1 MTEVEKFYNSILQ
14 DVKSEAQ
21 TVEDGGMYEPL
32 FTQYAIDL
40 LSETNETENAC
51 EAYDEK
57 WLGTQKQLKING
69 YAISDNYETI
79 DLFISLF
86 YDDENIP
93 RVPKADIDQAEKRI
107 TNFFKTAFYKDF
119 VNQIEESSPIFQFAY
134 SLAEYKDLREN
145 LVRVNAIIL
154 TNGEYKGDFPGSI
167 VIDGINIYYRVV
179 DVNYM
184 YKISEH
190 ARIPIELDFENFEG
204 EQFEIPCLTVNTH
217 NSDYKSYI
225 AILPGNCLA
234 KLYERYG
241 ARLLEQNVRSFL
253 QFGRKGVNAGIR
265 DTIRNEPQ
273 MFLAFNNGI
282 AATADHIE
290 LDNENRHIKKI
301 SNLQIVNGGQT
312 TASIYNTAKK
322 EKIDISKI
330 FVQVKFSIIENS
342 DQYSDIV
349 SRISRYANTQNKVK
363 EEDFSANN
371 PTLVAF
377 EKLSRYI
384 LSPITARNNLQTC
397 WFFERARG
405 QYKTL
410 RSREGTTKAK
420 QLAFDKKYPKNQML
434 TKVELAKYI
443 NAYQEIYDAK
453 KLVIGPFCVVGGDT
467 KNFNC
472 YVNYNL
478 PDKINNVYFEDTIA
492 KSIIYETAKKR
503 YGVFPNSIGRERQTV
518 VPYTLTL
525 LNIVTKNK
533 LDLYKIWKNQQISNE
548 LSDFIFDLMKQVN
561 QFIWDNS
568 PSTNYNEEG
577 KKESLWILVRD
588 NIVLNY
594 EIDDIKSDLID
605 EKNPPKRNIEIDITE
620 EELTKNRETVKS
632 IPAALWNEIGNWG
645 KDSGYF
651 DIAKQ
656 NIVSNI
662 AYKLRQ
668 NKPLADEEC
677 KKGVELLDIVA
688 TRNDQLLQ
696 ESEKYAG
703 KWVQMKKVKITDDDK
718 NTLILEQIRKMI
730 IFNVERNILSKEE
743 SDFLFD
749 LINGKQERDYDADEM
764 IVKCLQKL
772 IKKGFVV

>member
-1 MTEVEKFYNSILQ
+1 MTEVEKFYNSLLQ
-14 DVKSEAQ
+14 DVKSEAHAI
-21 TVEDGGMYEPL
+21 ENGGMYEPI

-40 LSETNETENAC
+40 LADAGETENAC
-51 EAYDEK
+51 EAYEEK

-69 YAISDNYETI
+69 FAISDNYETV
-79 DLFISLF
+79 DLYISLF
-86 YDDENIP
+86 YDTDNIT

-107 TNFFKTAFYKDF
+107 TNFFRIAFYKDF

-134 SLAEYKDLREN
+134 SLADFKDLREN

-154 TNGEYKGDFPGSI
+154 SNGEYKGDFPVSI
-167 VIDGINIYYRVV
+167 KIDEINFYYRVV
-179 DVNYM
+179 DINYM

-190 ARIPIELDFENFEG
+190 ARVPIEIDFENCEG
-204 EQFEIPCLTVNTH
+204 EKFEIPCLTANNH

-225 AILPGNCLA
+225 AIIPGNCLA

-290 LDNENRHIKKI
+290 LDDDSRYIRKI

-312 TASIYNTAKK
+312 TASIYNTARN

-330 FVQVKFSIIENS
+330 YVQVKFSIIEDS

-349 SRISRYANTQNKVK
+349 SRISRYSNTQNKIK

-371 PTLVAF
+371 PTLVAI

-384 LSPITARNNLQTC
+384 LSPITATNNIQTC

-405 QYKTL
+405 QFKTL

-420 QLAFDKKYPKNQML
+420 LIAFDKKYPKNQML
-434 TKVELAKYI
+434 TKVGLAKYV
-443 NAYQEIYDAK
+443 NAYKEVYDGK
-453 KLVIGPFCVVGGDT
+453 KLVIGPFCVVSGDA
-467 KNFNC
+467 KNFNNF
-472 YVNYNL
+472 VNYNM
-478 PDKINNVYFEDTIA
+478 PDKVNNVYFEDTIA
-492 KSIIYETAKKR
+492 KCILFEEAKKR

-525 LNIVTKNK
+525 LNIITGNK
-533 LDLYKIWKNQQISNE
+533 IDLYKIWKEQKISNE
-548 LSDFIFDLMKQVN
+548 LSDFIYELMKQVN

-577 KKESLWILVRD
+577 KKENLWISVRD
-588 NIVLNY
+588 KIVLDYN
-594 EIDDIKSDLID
+594 INDIKEDLID
-605 EKNPPKRNIEIDITE
+605 EKNPPKRNSDIDISE
-620 EELTKNRETVKS
+620 EELLQNKEIVRS
-632 IPAALWNEIGNWG
+632 IPPALWYEIRIWG
-645 KDSGYF
+645 KDSGIF
-651 DIAKQ
+651 DITKQ

-668 NKPLADEEC
+668 NKPLADEEYI
-677 KKGVELLDIVA
+677 KGVEILDIVA
-688 TRNDQLLQ
+688 NKNEELLQ
-696 ESEKYAG
+696 ESEKYSG
-703 KWVQMKKVKITDDDK
+703 KWVQMKKVKITDDEK
-718 NTLILEQIRKMI
+718 NLLILEKIRNMLN
-730 IFNVERNILSKEE
+730 FNQNKDILSEAE
-743 SDFLFD
+743 TDMLFD
-749 LINGKQERDYDADEM
+749 LVNGNIERDYDSDDVV
-764 IVKCLQKL
+764 VKCMQKL
-772 IKKGFVV
+772 IKRGFSF

>member
-1 MTEVEKFYNSILQ
+1 MTEVEKFYNSLLQ
-14 DVKSEAQ
+14 DVKSEAHAI
-21 TVEDGGMYEPL
+21 ENGGMYEPI

-40 LSETNETENAC
+40 LADAGETENAC
-51 EAYDEK
+51 EAYEEK

-69 YAISDNYETI
+69 FAISDNYETV
-79 DLFISLF
+79 DLYISLF
-86 YDDENIP
+86 YDTDNIT

-107 TNFFKTAFYKDF
+107 TNFFRIAFYKDF

-134 SLAEYKDLREN
+134 SLADFKDLREN

-154 TNGEYKGDFPGSI
+154 SNGEYKGDFPVSI
-167 VIDGINIYYRVV
+167 KIDEINFYYRVV
-179 DVNYM
+179 DINYM

-190 ARIPIELDFENFEG
+190 ARVPIEIDFENCEG
-204 EQFEIPCLTVNTH
+204 EKFDIPCLTVNNH

-225 AILPGNCLA
+225 AIIPGNCLA

-290 LDNENRHIKKI
+290 LDDDSRNIRKI

-312 TASIYNTAKK
+312 TASIYNTARK

-330 FVQVKFSIIENS
+330 FVQVKFSIIEDS

-349 SRISRYANTQNKVK
+349 ARISRYSNTQNKIK

-371 PTLVAF
+371 PTLVAI

-384 LSPITARNNLQTC
+384 LSPITATNNIQTC

-420 QLAFDKKYPKNQML
+420 LIAFDKKYPKNQML
-434 TKVELAKYI
+434 TKVGLAKYI
-443 NAYQEIYDAK
+443 NAYKEVYDGK
-453 KLVIGPFCVVGGDT
+453 KLVIGPFCVVSGDA
-467 KNFNC
+467 KNFNSF
-472 YVNYNL
+472 VNYNM
-478 PDKINNVYFEDTIA
+478 PDKVNNVYFEDTIA
-492 KSIIYETAKKR
+492 KCILFEAAKKR

-525 LNIVTKNK
+525 LNIITEDKI
-533 LDLYKIWKNQQISNE
+533 DLYKIWKEQKISNE
-548 LSDFIFDLMKQVN
+548 LSDFIYDLMKQVN
-561 QFIWDNS
+561 QFIWENS

-577 KKESLWILVRD
+577 KKENLWISVRD
-588 NIVLNY
+588 KIVLNY
-594 EIDDIKSDLID
+594 NINDIKEDLID
-605 EKNPPKRNIEIDITE
+605 EKNPPKRNTDIDISE
-620 EELTKNRETVKS
+620 EELLHNKEIVRS
-632 IPAALWNEIGNWG
+632 IPPALWNEIRIWG
-645 KDSGYF
+645 KDSGIF
-651 DIAKQ
+651 DITKQ

-668 NKPLADEEC
+668 NKPLADEEY
-677 KKGVELLDIVA
+677 KKGVEVLDIVA
-688 TRNDQLLQ
+688 TKNEELLQ
-696 ESEKYAG
+696 ESEKYSG
-703 KWVQMKKVKITDDDK
+703 KWVQMKKVKITDDEK
-718 NTLILEQIRKMI
+718 NLIILEKIRKMLN
-730 IFNVERNILSKEE
+730 FNQNKDILSEAE
-743 SDFLFD
+743 TDLLFD
-749 LINGKQERDYDADEM
+749 LVNGNVERDYDSDDLV
-764 IVKCLQKL
+764 VKCMQKL
-772 IKKGFVV
+772 IKRGFSF

>member
-1 MTEVEKFYNSILQ
+1 MTEVEKFYNSLLQ
-14 DVKSEAQ
+14 DVKSEAHAI
-21 TVEDGGMYEPL
+21 ENGGMYEPI

-40 LSETNETENAC
+40 LADAGETENAC
-51 EAYDEK
+51 EAYEEK

-69 YAISDNYETI
+69 FAISDNYETV
-79 DLFISLF
+79 DLYISLF
-86 YDDENIP
+86 YDTDNIT

-107 TNFFKTAFYKDF
+107 TNFFRIAFYKDF

-134 SLAEYKDLREN
+134 SLADFKDLREN

-154 TNGEYKGDFPGSI
+154 SNGEYKGDFPVSI
-167 VIDGINIYYRVV
+167 KIDEINFYYRVV
-179 DVNYM
+179 DINYM

-190 ARIPIELDFENFEG
+190 ARVPIEIDFENCEG
-204 EQFEIPCLTVNTH
+204 EKFDIPCLTVNNH

-225 AILPGNCLA
+225 AIIPGNCLA

-290 LDNENRHIKKI
+290 LDDDSRNIRKI

-312 TASIYNTAKK
+312 TASIYNTARK

-330 FVQVKFSIIENS
+330 FVQVKFSIIEDS

-349 SRISRYANTQNKVK
+349 ARISRYSNTQNKIK

-371 PTLVAF
+371 PTLVAI

-384 LSPITARNNLQTC
+384 LSPITATNNIQTC

-405 QYKTL
+405 QFKTL

-420 QLAFDKKYPKNQML
+420 LIAFDKKYPKNQML
-434 TKVELAKYI
+434 TKVGLAKYI
-443 NAYQEIYDAK
+443 NAYKEVYDGK
-453 KLVIGPFCVVGGDT
+453 KLVIGPFCVVSGDA
-467 KNFNC
+467 KNFNSF
-472 YVNYNL
+472 VNYNM
-478 PDKINNVYFEDTIA
+478 PDKVNNVYFEDTIA
-492 KSIIYETAKKR
+492 KCILFEAAKKR

-525 LNIVTKNK
+525 LNIITEDKI
-533 LDLYKIWKNQQISNE
+533 DLYKIWKEQKISNE
-548 LSDFIFDLMKQVN
+548 LSDFIYDLMKQVN
-561 QFIWDNS
+561 QFIWENS

-577 KKESLWILVRD
+577 KKENLWISVRD
-588 NIVLNY
+588 KIVLDYN
-594 EIDDIKSDLID
+594 INDIKDDLID
-605 EKNPPKRNIEIDITE
+605 EKNPPKRNTDIDISE
-620 EELTKNRETVKS
+620 EELLQNKEIVRS
-632 IPAALWNEIGNWG
+632 IPPALWNEIRIWG
-645 KDSGYF
+645 KDSGIF
-651 DIAKQ
+651 DITKQ

-668 NKPLADEEC
+668 NKPLADEEY
-677 KKGVELLDIVA
+677 KKGVEVLDIVA
-688 TRNDQLLQ
+688 TKNEELLQ
-696 ESEKYAG
+696 ESEKYSG
-703 KWVQMKKVKITDDDK
+703 KWVQMKKVKITDDEK
-718 NTLILEQIRKMI
+718 NLIILEKIRKMLN
-730 IFNVERNILSKEE
+730 FNQNKDILSEAE
-743 SDFLFD
+743 TDLLFD
-749 LINGKQERDYDADEM
+749 LVNGNVERDYDSDDLV
-764 IVKCLQKL
+764 VKCMQKL
-772 IKKGFVV
+772 IKRGFSF

>member
-1 MTEVEKFYNSILQ
+1 MTEVEKFYNSLLQ
-14 DVKSEAQ
+14 DVKSEAHAI
-21 TVEDGGMYEPL
+21 ENGGMYEPI

-40 LSETNETENAC
+40 LADAGETENAC
-51 EAYDEK
+51 EAYEEK

-69 YAISDNYETI
+69 FAISDNYETV
-79 DLFISLF
+79 DLYISLF
-86 YDDENIP
+86 YDTDNIT

-107 TNFFKTAFYKDF
+107 TNFFRIAFYKDF

-134 SLAEYKDLREN
+134 SLADFKDLREN

-154 TNGEYKGDFPGSI
+154 SNGEYKGDFPVSI
-167 VIDGINIYYRVV
+167 KIDEINFYYRVV
-179 DVNYM
+179 DINYM

-190 ARIPIELDFENFEG
+190 ARVPIEIDFENCEG
-204 EQFEIPCLTVNTH
+204 EKFDIPCLTVNNH

-225 AILPGNCLA
+225 AIIPGNCLA

-290 LDNENRHIKKI
+290 LDDDSRNIRKI

-312 TASIYNTAKK
+312 TASIYNTARK

-330 FVQVKFSIIENS
+330 FVQVKFSIIEDS

-349 SRISRYANTQNKVK
+349 ARISRYSNTQNKIK

-371 PTLVAF
+371 PTLVAI

-384 LSPITARNNLQTC
+384 LSPITATNNIQTC

-405 QYKTL
+405 QFKTL

-420 QLAFDKKYPKNQML
+420 LIAFDKKYPKNQML
-434 TKVELAKYI
+434 TKVGLAKYV
-443 NAYQEIYDAK
+443 NAYKEVYDGK
-453 KLVIGPFCVVGGDT
+453 KLVIGPFCVVSGDA
-467 KNFNC
+467 KNFNSF
-472 YVNYNL
+472 VNYNM
-478 PDKINNVYFEDTIA
+478 PDKVNNVYFEDTIA
-492 KSIIYETAKKR
+492 KCILFEAAKKR

-525 LNIVTKNK
+525 LNIITEDKI
-533 LDLYKIWKNQQISNE
+533 DLYKIWKEQKISNE
-548 LSDFIFDLMKQVN
+548 LSDFIYDLMKQVN
-561 QFIWDNS
+561 QFIWENS

-577 KKESLWILVRD
+577 KKENLWISVRD
-588 NIVLNY
+588 KIVLNY
-594 EIDDIKSDLID
+594 NINDIKEDLID
-605 EKNPPKRNIEIDITE
+605 EKNPPKRITDIDISE
-620 EELTKNRETVKS
+620 EELLHNKEIVRS
-632 IPAALWNEIGNWG
+632 IPPALWNEIRIWG
-645 KDSGYF
+645 KDSGIF
-651 DIAKQ
+651 DITKQ

-668 NKPLADEEC
+668 NKPLADEEY
-677 KKGVELLDIVA
+677 KKGVEVLDIVA
-688 TRNDQLLQ
+688 TKNEELLQ
-696 ESEKYAG
+696 ESEKYSG
-703 KWVQMKKVKITDDDK
+703 KWVQMKKVKITDDEK
-718 NTLILEQIRKMI
+718 NLIILEKIRKMLN
-730 IFNVERNILSKEE
+730 FNQNKDILSEAE
-743 SDFLFD
+743 TDLLFD
-749 LINGKQERDYDADEM
+749 LVNGNVERDYDSDDLV
-764 IVKCLQKL
+764 VKCMQKL
-772 IKKGFVV
+772 IKRGFSF